1 MGLINLQT
9 NLKSLKYGKD
19 KLGGGDSG
27 QPYIQKS
34 ISTSE
39 PNQFGVGDS
48 DFLIRGG
55 VQAPF
60 RAAEDVVR
68 LTKYMFDT
76 KSLSGL
82 FFIAKQNLLSRIAP
96 KTQASTGA
104 AYLFG
109 AANEG
114 VYTPLSTLAQAG
126 AGFTG
131 TYLNKQGI
139 DPTGLLGPLSIK
151 KYEDVIFKQS
161 RGEVGL
167 GSFLVDISLGSTSGA
182 AAANN
187 RLVGLTSA
195 IYVKNGELRNFA
207 GQKGY
212 SLNLGD
218 NIIEYGGGPGS
229 ALGIGKTKIRFQTNR
244 IKTINFQKTSA
255 KNSFSVFSQK
265 QILQQ
270 EPNLNNEILGD
281 FRKKLTLKP
290 KTFISLS
297 PSYKNRN
304 IEKRVNLGNP
314 GKKGDVSNY
323 TIGKKDLNGNV
334 IGPTDKITAYPI
346 YKSSNVTTRTP
357 EVNDLCKFRIAII
370 DPTEPSQKFFLHFR
384 AFINSFSDG
393 YSADYKQQSYMGRAE
408 KFYKYGGFDRN
419 ISVSFTIAA
428 QSKQELVPMY
438 KKLNFLASSLAPTY
452 TEQGYMAG
460 NLSQLTLGGYLYEQP
475 GIIESLDYE
484 IPQESP
490 WEIGVDIKDETE
502 GSELKFEDS
511 SVKEL
516 PHIIN
521 VSLKFKPIH
530 RFRPSIMSLGDNPN
544 KAKGTEDKNKER
556 ESGLKDGNDYGL
568 QRYIAIADGNIGLP
582 SKTNYTKPSPP
593 KVVQNNQDQQENNIL
608 TSALTGESV
617 TIVENGG
624 NGGNGGSGGSGGGSG
639 GGSYSVTA

>member
-229 ALGIGKTKIRFQTNR
+229 ALGIGKTKLKFQSNR
-244 IKTINFQKTSA
+244 INIENFQSTST
-255 KNSFSVFSQK
+255 KNSYSTLSQK
-265 QILQQ
+265 QINDIGLNQ
-270 EPNLNNEILGD
+270 NNEILGD

-297 PSYKNRN
+297 PNYKTKN
-304 IEKRVNLGNP
+304 IEQRVNLGDP
-314 GKKGDVSNY
+314 GRKGNIFNY
-323 TIGKKDLNGNV
+323 TKGKLNPQTGEN
-334 IGPTDKITAYPI
+334 IGPTDAITAFPI
-346 YKSSNVTTRTP
+346 YKSSNRAGGNALKIH
-357 EVNDLCKFRIAII
+357 NDLCKFRIAII
-370 DPTEPSQKFFLHFR
+370 DPNNPTQKFFLHFR

-393 YSADYKQQSYMGRAE
+393 YSADWSGQKYMGRAE
-408 KFYKYGGFDRN
+408 KLYKYGGFDRDV
-419 ISVSFTIAA
+419 SVSFTVVA
-428 QSKQELVPMY
+428 QSKEELIPMY
-438 KKLNFLASSLAPTY
+438 KKLNFLASSLSPTY
-452 TEQGYMAG
+452 TKSGYMAG
-460 NLSQLTLGGYLYEQP
+460 NLSQMTIGGYLYE
-475 GIIESLDYE
+475 
-484 IPQESP
+484 
-490 WEIGVDIKDETE
+490 
-502 GSELKFEDS
+502 
-511 SVKEL
+511 
-516 PHIIN
+516 
-521 VSLKFKPIH
+521 
-530 RFRPSIMSLGDNPN
+530 
-544 KAKGTEDKNKER
+544 
-556 ESGLKDGNDYGL
+556 
-568 QRYIAIADGNIGLP
+568 
-582 SKTNYTKPSPP
+582 
-593 KVVQNNQDQQENNIL
+593 
-608 TSALTGESV
+608 
-617 TIVENGG
+617 
-624 NGGNGGSGGSGGGSG
+624 
-639 GGSYSVTA
+639 

>member
-1 MGLINLQT
+1 
-9 NLKSLKYGKD
+9 
-19 KLGGGDSG
+19 
-27 QPYIQKS
+27 
-34 ISTSE
+34 
-39 PNQFGVGDS
+39 
-48 DFLIRGG
+48 
-55 VQAPF
+55 
-60 RAAEDVVR
+60 
-68 LTKYMFDT
+68 
-76 KSLSGL
+76 
-82 FFIAKQNLLSRIAP
+82 
-96 KTQASTGA
+96 
-104 AYLFG
+104 
-109 AANEG
+109 
-114 VYTPLSTLAQAG
+114 
-126 AGFTG
+126 
-131 TYLNKQGI
+131 
-139 DPTGLLGPLSIK
+139 
-151 KYEDVIFKQS
+151 
-161 RGEVGL
+161 
-167 GSFLVDISLGSTSGA
+167 
-182 AAANN
+182 
-187 RLVGLTSA
+187 
-195 IYVKNGELRNFA
+195 
-207 GQKGY
+207 
-212 SLNLGD
+212 
-218 NIIEYGGGPGS
+218 
-229 ALGIGKTKIRFQTNR
+229 
-244 IKTINFQKTSA
+244 
-255 KNSFSVFSQK
+255 
-265 QILQQ
+265 
-270 EPNLNNEILGD
+270 
-281 FRKKLTLKP
+281 
-290 KTFISLS
+290 
-297 PSYKNRN
+297 
-304 IEKRVNLGNP
+304 
-314 GKKGDVSNY
+314 
-323 TIGKKDLNGNV
+323 
-334 IGPTDKITAYPI
+334 
-346 YKSSNVTTRTP
+346 
-357 EVNDLCKFRIAII
+357 KFRIAII